1 MAKFKNHRIY
11 ASSLNSKIEMA
22 MKCKYCGKNISAKN
36 AIFCSTKCHTYY
48 STELERK
55 DMSNYSRVTITLDK
69 EMTKNLREIQS
80 KLIKNTNEG
89 ISFSQV
95 VNLVLEEGVKI
106 KKTIL
111 NDA

>member
-1 MAKFKNHRIY
+1 MR
-11 ASSLNSKIEMA
+11 
-22 MKCKYCGKNISAKN
+22 CKYCGKNITVKN
-36 AIFCSTKCHTYY
+36 AIFCSTKCNTYY

-55 DMSNYSRVTITLDK
+55 NVSNYSRVTITLDK

-95 VNLVLEEGVKI
+95 VNLVLEEGVKV

-111 NDA
+111 NDT

>member
-1 MAKFKNHRIY
+1 
-11 ASSLNSKIEMA
+11 
-22 MKCKYCGKNISAKN
+22 MKCKYCGKNITAKN
-36 AIFCSTKCHTYY
+36 AIFCSTKCNTYY

-69 EMTKNLREIQS
+69 EMAKNLREIQS

-95 VNLVLEEGVKI
+95 VNLVLEEGVKV

-111 NDA
+111 NNT